1 MSKSMLGV
9 PLEGFAE
16 YSRIAA
22 AEGGVLLK
30 NENAMLPIR
39 EHEVVSVFGRCQID
53 SYRSGTGSGG
63 AVNVPYVVS
72 ILDGLRANPRIRL
85 NERLAGQYEQWIA
98 ENPFDNGGGGWAAE
112 PWCQKEMPLTDEI
125 VAEAKKATD
134 KAVVV
139 IGRTAGEDKDNADTE
154 GSYRLTEQERLN
166 LETVTRHFEQVAVL
180 MNVANVI
187 DMSWINDPVHQGRI
201 RAVMFVWQGGMIGG
215 HAVADLLS
223 ADVTPSGKLPDTVAY
238 HIEDYPSTANFGSE
252 VRNLYEE
259 DIYVGYRYFETF
271 CPDKVLFPFGYGLSY
286 TSFAWNVQGVELEG
300 AGPAARLEVEVAVTN
315 TGTEFAGKE
324 VIQLYYEAPQGQLGK
339 PARALGAF
347 AKTKLLQPGE
357 TDVLTLQLPVVRM
370 ASYDD
375 GGFTGNK
382 SCYVLEA
389 GDYELHV
396 GNSIRNTEW
405 VAVNGKAAFHLAELA
420 VVERLEEAA
429 APTERFSRIK
439 PGNRKPDGTYDIV
452 REEVPRRTV
461 SLKERIESRLP
472 ETYPQ
477 TGNRG
482 IKLKDVQAGKASL
495 EEFIAQLSDTDLA
508 TIVRGEGMS
517 SPKVTPGTASA
528 FGGVGDN
535 LLEYGIPV
543 ASAADGPSG
552 IRMDSGLKAT
562 QLPIGTLLAS
572 SWDVGLVES
581 LYVLE
586 GQELLQNEIDT
597 LLGPG
602 INIHRHPLN
611 GRNFEYFSEDPYL
624 TGCFASAMT
633 RGIKK
638 GGSSA
643 TVKHFAGNNQEQARS
658 KVDAVVS
665 ERALREI
672 YLKGFEMTVK
682 EGEATSIMTSYNPVN
697 GHWAA
702 SNYDLNT
709 TILRNEWGYGGIV
722 MTDWWA
728 VMNDC
733 AEGGPADAK
742 NTSFMVRAQ
751 NDLYM
756 VVNNNGAE
764 INSLGDNTLEALAN
778 GTLTVGELQRCAMNI
793 CRFLMNAPV
802 FTREPKS
809 ADEVR
814 SIQAVQG
821 RQSVAGDGTQGYA
834 LSRSQSAKILAN
846 AQTAVVSVQEAGI
859 YTVVAHIRYEAMNL
873 SQSACNLLL
882 NGELLT
888 TVQTNGTFGKWVT
901 QKQLR
906 IELTEGDYEL
916 KFDYIKP
923 GLEIGW
929 IEFV

>member
-1 MSKSMLGV
+1 
-9 PLEGFAE
+9 
-16 YSRIAA
+16 
-22 AEGGVLLK
+22 
-30 NENAMLPIR
+30 
-39 EHEVVSVFGRCQID
+39 
-53 SYRSGTGSGG
+53 
-63 AVNVPYVVS
+63 
-72 ILDGLRANPRIRL
+72 
-85 NERLAGQYEQWIA
+85 
-98 ENPFDNGGGGWAAE
+98 
-112 PWCQKEMPLTDEI
+112 
-125 VAEAKKATD
+125 
-134 KAVVV
+134 
-139 IGRTAGEDKDNADTE
+139 
-154 GSYRLTEQERLN
+154 
-166 LETVTRHFEQVAVL
+166 
-180 MNVANVI
+180 
-187 DMSWINDPVHQGRI
+187 
-201 RAVMFVWQGGMIGG
+201 
-215 HAVADLLS
+215 
-223 ADVTPSGKLPDTVAY
+223 
-238 HIEDYPSTANFGSE
+238 
-252 VRNLYEE
+252 
-259 DIYVGYRYFETF
+259 
-271 CPDKVLFPFGYGLSY
+271 
-286 TSFAWNVQGVELEG
+286 
-300 AGPAARLEVEVAVTN
+300 
-315 TGTEFAGKE
+315 
-324 VIQLYYEAPQGQLGK
+324 
-339 PARALGAF
+339 
-347 AKTKLLQPGE
+347 
-357 TDVLTLQLPVVRM
+357 
-370 ASYDD
+370 
-375 GGFTGNK
+375 
-382 SCYVLEA
+382 
-389 GDYELHV
+389 
-396 GNSIRNTEW
+396 
-405 VAVNGKAAFHLAELA
+405 
-420 VVERLEEAA
+420 
-429 APTERFSRIK
+429 
-439 PGNRKPDGTYDIV
+439 
-452 REEVPRRTV
+452 
-461 SLKERIESRLP
+461 
-472 ETYPQ
+472 
-477 TGNRG
+477 
-482 IKLKDVQAGKASL
+482 
-495 EEFIAQLSDTDLA
+495 
-508 TIVRGEGMS
+508 
-517 SPKVTPGTASA
+517 
-528 FGGVGDN
+528 
-535 LLEYGIPV
+535 
-543 ASAADGPSG
+543 
-552 IRMDSGLKAT
+552 MDSGLKAT

-624 TGCFASAMT
+624 TGCFAAAMT

-658 KVDAVVS
+658 KVDTVVS

-709 TILRNEWGYGGIV
+709 TILRNEWGYEGIV

-733 AEGGPADAK
+733 VEGGPADAK

-778 GTLTVGELQRCAMNI
+778 GSLTVGELQRCAMNI

-802 FTREPKS
+802 FAREPKS

-814 SIQAVQG
+814 SIQAVQ
-821 RQSVAGDGTQGYA
+821 DGKFVVGEGTEVYS
-834 LSRSQSAKILAN
+834 LSRSESAKVLAS
-846 AQTAVVSVQEAGI
+846 AQTVVVKVREAGV
-859 YTVVAHIRYEAMNL
+859 YTVTAHIRYEAMNL

-929 IEFV
+929 IEFI